1 MSKNKNK
8 KHSAFLEYVAKNAYQ
23 QIKRKELY
31 SQFIEFKHKYLHEE
45 ANEDILD
52 TILYN
57 SDHTASVILLVY
69 LTLCVTK
76 NFPSIKV
83 KELFD
88 DLYESCDE
96 DDTIIDVANEL
107 DYLL

>member
-1 MSKNKNK
+1 MSKSKAK

-52 TILYN
+52 SILY
-57 SDHTASVILLVY
+57 SSEYSTSVILLVY

-76 NFPSIKV
+76 NHPSIKV

-88 DLYESCDE
+88 DLFENCDE
-96 DDTIIDVANEL
+96 DDTILDVAKEIDNIL
-107 DYLL
+107 